1 MRYEYILRRRLCMNQ
16 LWQIWYNGITEDKI
30 DSIIKECEP
39 YPIISATIGDD
50 AYMKNDQ
57 YRRSDIRW
65 VDPFQSEWVKD
76 LLWRYSEE
84 ANRNAFGFDISY
96 LREIQFTTYN
106 SDNQGKYDWHN
117 DIFWAN
123 PRAYDRKVSIIIQL
137 SDSKDYEGGD
147 FQFDS
152 GVPSPDPEMVRNKGA
167 IIVFPS
173 FLLHRVTPV
182 TKGTRKSLVAWV
194 EGPKFR

>member
-1 MRYEYILRRRLCMNQ
+1 MNQ

-50 AYMKNDQ
+50 AYMKNNQ
-57 YRRSDIRW
+57 SRRSDIRW
-65 VDPFQSEWVKD
+65 IDPFQSEWVKD

-137 SDSKDYEGGD
+137 SDSDDYEGGD

-152 GVPSPDPEMVRNKGA
+152 GVPSPDPALVRNKGA